1 MNIVV
6 ANTKG
11 GTGKT
16 TTAVQLALYLTGI
29 GKKVLLVDADI
40 QGSAFKALAERGRL
54 EIEPI
59 QPCAFLPD
67 LVQLRTQIKA
77 YQADYDHIIIDSGG
91 RAGSHLVASIL
102 SSEVL
107 LVPITPSAVDA
118 SALGDLKAIIT
129 DAREV
134 FGAEFKALSFISMAD
149 VSGSDNFLT
158 EKRIRRSGFL
168 EFLDASLGK
177 RKAFRN
183 ATALGV
189 GVYEM
194 KNPDSKA
201 CNEIRR
207 LAQEIF
213 NKDEEKQN
221 S

>member
-40 QGSAFKALAERGRL
+40 QGSAFKALAERGKL

-67 LVQLRTQIKA
+67 PVQLRTQIKA

-118 SALGDLKAIIT
+118 SAL
-129 DAREV
+129 
-134 FGAEFKALSFISMAD
+134 
-149 VSGSDNFLT
+149 
-158 EKRIRRSGFL
+158 
-168 EFLDASLGK
+168 
-177 RKAFRN
+177 
-183 ATALGV
+183 
-189 GVYEM
+189 
-194 KNPDSKA
+194 
-201 CNEIRR
+201 
-207 LAQEIF
+207 
-213 NKDEEKQN
+213 
-221 S
+221 

>member
-1 MNIVV
+1 M
-6 ANTKG
+6 
-11 GTGKT
+11 
-16 TTAVQLALYLTGI
+16 
-29 GKKVLLVDADI
+29 
-40 QGSAFKALAERGRL
+40 
-54 EIEPI
+54 
-59 QPCAFLPD
+59 
-67 LVQLRTQIKA
+67 
-77 YQADYDHIIIDSGG
+77 
-91 RAGSHLVASIL
+91 ASIL

-207 LAQEIF
+207 LAQAIF